1 MLYAR
6 STDDKINK
14 KDWQTLEAHLSG
26 VTKRAVEFAEP
37 FGGEQWA
44 KALGILHDI
53 GKSSDEFQIRL
64 TGGPAVDHATAGA
77 HEACKLYGSQMGK
90 LLSYAICGHHG
101 GLPNGGDTIERGSL
115 TERLMRTV
123 PDYSLWCT
131 CLPDELP
138 EAGKLKIP
146 LQILCG
152 YKGGFQLSFFVRMLY
167 SCLVDAD
174 ALDAEWALEKAKS
187 KLRAQWEPLALAL
200 PRLKTFLAKQEAG
213 TLAARPI
220 NVRRTQLREQVT
232 AAAKKPRG
240 IFSLTIPTGGG
251 KTQISL
257 AFALKH
263 AEEWGLERII
273 YVIPF
278 TSIIEQNADVFR
290 NILGEQMVL
299 EHHSNV
305 SIEKIKDRYVK
316 HAIAPEKDAV
326 TFAEKCQLA
335 SENWDAPLV
344 VTTNVQALES
354 LFANKPSRCRK
365 LHNMA
370 NSLLIFDE
378 AQMIPR
384 QFLQPALVTM
394 SELVDN
400 YGSSVIL
407 CTATQPVW
415 DKVRYIKGL
424 NNVDLLGKR
433 GIQELAPE
441 PKKLYEEFRRVRA
454 VYIGPKTDED
464 LTQQFCDLDQVLCIV
479 NTRKHAQRLFAL
491 LKDRVRDDSLFH
503 LSTRMCPA
511 HRRIQLSI
519 IRERLKHKLPCRV
532 ISTQLIEAGVDV
544 DFPVVY
550 RATAGIDSIVQA
562 AGRCN
567 REQTQK
573 EGQVS
578 IFWPEKHGLPQGY
591 FSLTAELAKEVFQEI
606 ADPLSLEAVAA
617 YFRKLYALGGEN
629 SLDEEKIL
637 SDIETSARTLSYDFP
652 AIAEKFQLIDSP
664 TESVIIPWMPYFCTD
679 TRNDISFYDGL
690 AVIEQQIHEE
700 ESSMALQRY
709 LQPIT
714 IQMYQHE
721 LEKMQDDNLVY
732 CYEDPYKKR
741 AYWVLTE
748 ERAYDAEQGVLLT
761 DLPEAPVYMF

>member
-6 STDDKINK
+6 STEDKINK
-14 KDWQTLEAHLSG
+14 KDWQALEAHLKG
-26 VTKRAVEFAEP
+26 VTEKAGAFAAP
-37 FGGEQWA
+37 FGGTQWA
-44 KALGILHDI
+44 RALGLLHDI
-53 GKSSDEFQIRL
+53 GKASDEFQQRL
-64 TGGPAVDHATAGA
+64 AGGPTVDHATAGA
-77 HEACKLYGSQMGK
+77 QEACRLYGSELGQVLGY
-90 LLSYAICGHHG
+90 SICGHHG
-101 GLPNGGDTIERGSL
+101 GLPNGGNIAESGSLIERL
-115 TERLMRTV
+115 TRKL
-123 PDYSLWCT
+123 PHYAQWQT
-131 CLPDELP
+131 CLPEKLP
-138 EAGKLKIP
+138 DKNEIKFPLKSINK
-146 LQILCG
+146 C
-152 YKGGFQLSFFVRMLY
+152 KGGFQLSFFVRMLY

-200 PRLKTFLAKQEAG
+200 PRLETFLAKQQAG
-213 TLAARPI
+213 PLAIRPI
-220 NVRRTQLREQVT
+220 NVRRTQILEQVKT
-232 AAAKKPRG
+232 AASRPRG

-263 AEEWGLERII
+263 AEEWGLKRII

-316 HAIAPEKDAV
+316 HAIASEKDAV
-326 TFAEKCQLA
+326 TFAEKCRLA

-384 QFLQPALVTM
+384 QFLQPALAAM

-424 NNVDLLGKR
+424 DNADLLGER

-454 VYIGPKTDED
+454 EYIGPKTDEE
-464 LTQQFCDLDQVLCIV
+464 LTQQFCDLEQVLCIV

-491 LKDRVRDDSLFH
+491 LKERVVDDSLFH
-503 LSTRMCPA
+503 LSTRMCPE
-511 HRRIQLSI
+511 HRRAQLRI
-519 IRERLKHKLPCRV
+519 IRKRLADKLPCRV

-550 RATAGIDSIVQA
+550 RAAAGIDSIVQA

-573 EGQVS
+573 EGQVF

-629 SLDEEKIL
+629 SLDGKKIL
-637 SDIETSARTLSYDFP
+637 SNIETTARTLSYNFP
-652 AIAEKFQLIDSP
+652 DIAEKFQLIDSP
-664 TESVIIPWMPYFCTD
+664 TESVIIPWTPYFCTD
-679 TRNDISFYDGL
+679 TRGDISFYDGL

-700 ESSMALQRY
+700 ESSMAVQRY

-714 IQMYQHE
+714 VQMYQHE